1 MKRER
6 ESSPKGGDFRD
17 APFVAGNDASMDVA
31 LRVLT
36 AYGSGATLNLAA
48 GLLPSPVGDSS
59 KSLRAVAVAASM
71 CALAIPFFLD
81 APPLFRAAQ
90 AAVFGTLFCRVVEI
104 ARAPWRYARRER
116 VARMLLVHETRL
128 MKPAPRSLPLGALG
142 VGTVF
147 LACGILVFDASAKLA
162 PPTLP
167 YALAGWPRWLAAGV
181 ASYLLVEGISRILI
195 AAVRPFGWDHE
206 AVQRWPVLSRTL
218 AEFWGLRWNRV
229 IGRLLRKNCFEP
241 LARRGAPMLGVLLA
255 FAVSALL
262 HFYLVLPAAGFVPAL
277 WMGSFFA
284 LHGILCLVEVR
295 LAVRRWPAVAG
306 HAFVVA
312 VFVVTIP
319 LFAEP
324 LLRCFRR

>member
-1 MKRER
+1 MQH
-6 ESSPKGGDFRD
+6 GLFRD
-17 APFVAGNDASMDVA
+17 GAFIAGDDALWMSL

-36 AYGSGATLNLAA
+36 AYGAGAAVNLAA
-48 GLLPSPVGDSS
+48 GLLPSPVRDGSR
-59 KSLRAVAVAASM
+59 SLRAAAVAAST

-81 APPLFRAAQ
+81 APPVFRAVQ

-104 ARAPWRYARRER
+104 ARAPWCYGRRER
-116 VARMLLVHETRL
+116 IARMLLVHDTRL
-128 MKPAPRSLPLGALG
+128 MKPVPRSLPVGALLA
-142 VGTVF
+142 GTIF
-147 LACGILVFDASAKLA
+147 LFSGILVFDASARFA

-167 YALAGWPRWLAAGV
+167 YAPAGWPRWLTAAAG
-181 ASYLLVEGISRILI
+181 SYLLIEGISGILI
-195 AAVRPFGWDHE
+195 AALRPFGWEHE
-206 AVQRWPVLSRTL
+206 AVQRSPVLSRTL

-229 IGRLLRKNCFEP
+229 IGRLLRRNCFEP

-255 FAVSALL
+255 FAVSGLL
-262 HFYLVLPAAGFVPAL
+262 HFYLVLPAAGLVPAI

-284 LHGILCLVEVR
+284 VHGVLCLVETR

-312 VFVVTIP
+312 AFVATIP
-319 LFAEP
+319 LFSEP